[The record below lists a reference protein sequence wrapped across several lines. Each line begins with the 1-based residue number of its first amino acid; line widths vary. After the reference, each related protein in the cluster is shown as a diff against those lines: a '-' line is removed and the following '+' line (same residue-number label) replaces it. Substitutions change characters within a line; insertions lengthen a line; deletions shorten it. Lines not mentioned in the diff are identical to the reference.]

1 MSQTI
6 TIRNPRLAATIATQ
20 GAELLSLIP
29 AAGQETIWSGDPA
42 VWAWHAPNLFPIVGA
57 LVDDRLIH
65 LGQSYPMKQ
74 HGFLR
79 HSECQPA
86 RLEADG
92 CDLRLEHSAAGL
104 AQYPFDFEL
113 TISYRLD
120 EDRLSVG
127 FALHNPAETVLYA
140 SLGAH
145 PGFRWPLLG
154 ALERE
159 QHIVRFDQPEPANI
173 RRLRGRTL
181 DPQTY
186 PTPVE
191 GQILRLNDAL
201 FDADAVIFDHP
212 LSRCLTYGVPGS
224 AAIELS
230 FPDFPSLGIWS
241 KPGGAPFICLEPW
254 QGFASPEGAALEFAD
269 KPGVIAVAAGTTRT
283 WRYAIRPI
291 LEWDAGDVAGAT

>member
-6 TIRNPRLAATIATQ
+6 TIRNHRLTATIATQ

-79 HSECQPA
+79 HSECQPV

-92 CDLRLEHSAAGL
+92 CDFRLEHSASSL
-104 AQYPFDFEL
+104 AQYPFAFEL
-113 TISYRLD
+113 TIGYRLD
-120 EDRLSVG
+120 EDRLSAE
-127 FALHNPAETVLYA
+127 FQLHNPADTVLYA

-145 PGFRWPLLG
+145 PGFRWPLG

-159 QHIVRFDQPEPANI
+159 QHIVRFDQPEPQNI

-181 DPQTY
+181 DPETY
-186 PTPVE
+186 PTPVD
-191 GQILRLNDAL
+191 GQILRLNQTLFEADAL
-201 FDADAVIFDHP
+201 IFDH
-212 LSRCLTYGVPGS
+212 LASRSITYGVPGS

-230 FPDFPSLGIWS
+230 FPDFPSFGIWS
-241 KPGGAPFICLEPW
+241 KPDGAPFICLEPW
-254 QGFASPEGAALEFAD
+254 QGFASPEGEAGEFAD
-269 KPGVIAVAAGTTRT
+269 KPGVVAVAAGATRT
-283 WRYAIRPI
+283 WCYTIRPI
-291 LEWDAGDVAGAT
+291 LEWDIIDPPGAT